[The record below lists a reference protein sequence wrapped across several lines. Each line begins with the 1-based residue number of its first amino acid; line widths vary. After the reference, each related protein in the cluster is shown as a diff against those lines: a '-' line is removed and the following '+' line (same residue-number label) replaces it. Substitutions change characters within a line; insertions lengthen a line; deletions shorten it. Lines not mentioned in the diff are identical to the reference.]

1 MIGLK
6 FEGTTLKFHNKEL
19 TCQSGAEAL
28 MSWVKNNRS
37 ELMKVKGVYIISI
50 FNGEEEGTPRPIY
63 IGKANPLY
71 NRLYEHC
78 KEMMPE
84 ICSESKLSK
93 DGRWI
98 DVFSEYREEELI
110 IEFIELDKEIDR
122 RWVESKLHQ
131 SFDTIFDH
139 KKV

>member
-1 MIGLK
+1 MITLNFEGSILK
-6 FEGTTLKFHNKEL
+6 FDNKEL
-19 TCQSGAEAL
+19 TCQPGAEAL
-28 MSWVKNNRS
+28 MSWVKDNRS
-37 ELMKVKGVYIISI
+37 DLMKVKGVYIIRLANTDI
-50 FNGEEEGTPRPIY
+50 IY

-93 DGRWI
+93 DSRWI

-110 IEFIELDKEIDR
+110 IEFIELDREVDR
-122 RWVESKLHQ
+122 RWVESKLHE

>member
-1 MIGLK
+1 MITLK
-6 FEGTTLKFHNKEL
+6 FEDSILKFDNKEL
-19 TCQSGAEAL
+19 TCQPGAEAL

-37 ELMKVKGVYIISI
+37 DLMRVKGVYIISI
-50 FNGEEEGTPRPIY
+50 FDTGSIGNPRPIY

-84 ICSESKLSK
+84 LCSESKLSK
-93 DGRWI
+93 DSRWI
-98 DVFSEYREEELI
+98 DVFSEYRDEELI
-110 IEFIELDKEIDR
+110 IEFIELDREVDR
-122 RWVESKLHQ
+122 RWLESNLHQ

>member
-1 MIGLK
+1 MITLK
-6 FEGTTLKFHNKEL
+6 FEDSILKFDNKEL
-19 TCQSGAEAL
+19 TCQPGAEAL

-37 ELMKVKGVYIISI
+37 DLMKVKGVYIIRLANTDI
-50 FNGEEEGTPRPIY
+50 IY
-63 IGKANPLY
+63 IGKSNPLY

-110 IEFIELDKEIDR
+110 IEFIELDREVDR
-122 RWVESKLHQ
+122 RWLESNLHQ
-131 SFDTIFDH
+131 CFDTIFDH

>member
-1 MIGLK
+1 
-6 FEGTTLKFHNKEL
+6 
-19 TCQSGAEAL
+19 
-28 MSWVKNNRS
+28 MSWVKDNRS
-37 ELMKVKGVYIISI
+37 DLMKVKGVYIIRLANTDI
-50 FNGEEEGTPRPIY
+50 IY

-93 DGRWI
+93 DSRWI

-110 IEFIELDKEIDR
+110 IEFIELDREVDR
-122 RWVESKLHQ
+122 RWVESKLHE

>member
-1 MIGLK
+1 MITLNFEGSILK
-6 FEGTTLKFHNKEL
+6 FDNKEL
-19 TCQSGAEAL
+19 TCQPGAEAL
-28 MSWVKNNRS
+28 MSWVKHKRA
-37 ELMKVKGVYIISI
+37 ELRKMKGVYIISI
-50 FNGEEEGTPRPIY
+50 FNGEEEGTARPIY

-93 DGRWI
+93 DSRWI

-110 IEFIELDKEIDR
+110 IEFIELDREVDR
-122 RWVESKLHQ
+122 RWVESKLHE